1 MAVVFVVDLKGCSQH
16 KHIFISSLDFL
27 LIMSYLQEF
36 EIDSYNSVV
45 LGGSSH
51 LINTSSPSSGLTYRW
66 EFGSSANQSVTKYPL
81 YTFYN
86 YGIIDTTVQVKLV
99 ITAGGSGCSD
109 SITKQIIIKPLPR
122 PNFNL
127 SDSVLCYPN
136 MLTVNNISANPKQ
149 PRTVFDEDQLTE
161 LALSIKEVGLLQPPV
176 VRSIGNGKYQ
186 LIMGERRFRAA
197 KLAGLKSI
205 PVIIRQT
212 NDDQLLREALV
223 ENIHR
228 SQLNPLEEGA
238 AYQQLLNDF
247 GYTHDELAIK
257 LSKSRPVIT
266 NTMRLL
272 NLPPAVQRRVAAGVI
287 SAGHARALLSLTDEK
302 EIENLANRIV
312 AEGLTVRAVEEIV
325 ASGVA
330 SVKTAGIKKGKLI
343 APKLAQIS
351 ADLSDRLD
359 TRVRV
364 ELGRKKGKIVIEF
377 ATVEDLERINKL
389 IK

>member
-1 MAVVFVVDLKGCSQH
+1 MSARKGGLGRG
-16 KHIFISSLDFL
+16 LDA
-27 LIMSYLQEF
+27 LIPTSVMPTEIKTQSGVLTANRD
-36 EIDSYNSVV
+36 EID
-45 LGGSSH
+45 
-51 LINTSSPSSGLTYRW
+51 
-66 EFGSSANQSVTKYPL
+66 
-81 YTFYN
+81 
-86 YGIIDTTVQVKLV
+86 
-99 ITAGGSGCSD
+99 
-109 SITKQIIIKPLPR
+109 
-122 PNFNL
+122 
-127 SDSVLCYPN
+127 
-136 MLTVNNISANPKQ
+136 VNNISANPKQ

-212 NDDQLLREALV
+212 SDDQLLREALI

-247 GYTHDELAIK
+247 SYTHDELALK
-257 LSKSRPVIT
+257 LSKSRPAIT

-272 NLPPAVQRRVAAGVI
+272 NLPPSVQRKVAAGII

-302 EIENLANRIV
+302 EIENLANQIV

-325 ASGVA
+325 ATGSTKVKSG
-330 SVKTAGIKKGKLI
+330 SVRSGKI
-343 APKLAQIS
+343 IVPKLKEIS
-351 ADLSDRLD
+351 DQLSDYLD
-359 TRVRV
+359 TRVNV
-364 ELGRKKGKIVIEF
+364 ELGKQKGKIVIEF
-377 ATVEDLERINKL
+377 ATIEDLERINNK
-389 IK
+389 IQKNS

>member
-1 MAVVFVVDLKGCSQH
+1 MSARKGGLGRG
-16 KHIFISSLDFL
+16 LDA
-27 LIMSYLQEF
+27 LIPTSIIPTEIKTQAGVIAADRD
-36 EIDSYNSVV
+36 EID
-45 LGGSSH
+45 
-51 LINTSSPSSGLTYRW
+51 
-66 EFGSSANQSVTKYPL
+66 
-81 YTFYN
+81 
-86 YGIIDTTVQVKLV
+86 
-99 ITAGGSGCSD
+99 
-109 SITKQIIIKPLPR
+109 
-122 PNFNL
+122 
-127 SDSVLCYPN
+127 
-136 MLTVNNISANPKQ
+136 VNNISANPKQ

-212 NDDQLLREALV
+212 SDDQLLREALV

-247 GYTHDELAIK
+247 GYTHDELATK

-272 NLPPAVQRRVAAGVI
+272 NLPAAVQRRVAAGVI

-325 ASGVA
+325 ASGGA
-330 SVKTAGIKKGKLI
+330 KVKGGSIRSGKVL
-343 APKLAQIS
+343 APKLKEIAD
-351 ADLSDRLD
+351 DLSDHLD
-359 TRVRV
+359 TRVSV
-364 ELGRKKGKIVIEF
+364 ELGKQKGKIVIEF
-377 ATVEDLERINKL
+377 ATIEDLERINKV
-389 IK
+389 IKS

>member
-1 MAVVFVVDLKGCSQH
+1 MPTEIKTASGIVTANRD
-16 KHIFISSLDFL
+16 
-27 LIMSYLQEF
+27 
-36 EIDSYNSVV
+36 EID
-45 LGGSSH
+45 L
-51 LINTSSPSSGLTYRW
+51 
-66 EFGSSANQSVTKYPL
+66 
-81 YTFYN
+81 
-86 YGIIDTTVQVKLV
+86 
-99 ITAGGSGCSD
+99 
-109 SITKQIIIKPLPR
+109 
-122 PNFNL
+122 
-127 SDSVLCYPN
+127 
-136 MLTVNNISANPKQ
+136 NNISANPKQ

-212 NDDQLLREALV
+212 TDDQLLREALI

-247 GYTHDELAIK
+247 SYTHDELAAK
-257 LSKSRPVIT
+257 LSKSRPAIT

-272 NLPPAVQRRVAAGVI
+272 NLPPSVQRKVAAGVI

-325 ASGVA
+325 ATGGAKVKAGSIRSG
-330 SVKTAGIKKGKLI
+330 KII
-343 APKLAQIS
+343 APKLKQIS
-351 ADLSDRLD
+351 DQLSDHLD
-359 TRVRV
+359 TRVSV
-364 ELGRKKGKIVIEF
+364 ELGKQKGKIVIEF
-377 ATVEDLERINKL
+377 ATIEDLERINTKIL
-389 IK
+389 KNS

>member
-1 MAVVFVVDLKGCSQH
+1 MSTRKGGLGRGLDALIPTSVIPNEIKTQSGVVTANRD
-16 KHIFISSLDFL
+16 
-27 LIMSYLQEF
+27 
-36 EIDSYNSVV
+36 EID
-45 LGGSSH
+45 
-51 LINTSSPSSGLTYRW
+51 
-66 EFGSSANQSVTKYPL
+66 
-81 YTFYN
+81 
-86 YGIIDTTVQVKLV
+86 
-99 ITAGGSGCSD
+99 
-109 SITKQIIIKPLPR
+109 
-122 PNFNL
+122 
-127 SDSVLCYPN
+127 
-136 MLTVNNISANPKQ
+136 VNNISANPKQ

-212 NDDQLLREALV
+212 SDDQLLREALI

-247 GYTHDELAIK
+247 SYTHDELALK
-257 LSKSRPVIT
+257 FSKSRPAIT

-272 NLPPAVQRRVAAGVI
+272 NLPPSVQRKVAAGII

-302 EIENLANRIV
+302 EIENLANQIV

-325 ASGVA
+325 ATGSTKVKSG
-330 SVKTAGIKKGKLI
+330 SVRSGKI
-343 APKLAQIS
+343 IVPKLKEIS
-351 ADLSDRLD
+351 DQLSDYLD
-359 TRVRV
+359 TRVNL
-364 ELGRKKGKIVIEF
+364 ELGKQKGKIVIEF
-377 ATVEDLERINKL
+377 ATIEDLERINNK
-389 IK
+389 IQKNS

>member
-1 MAVVFVVDLKGCSQH
+1 MSARKGGLGRG
-16 KHIFISSLDFL
+16 LDA
-27 LIMSYLQEF
+27 LIPTSIIPTEIKTQTGVIAADRD
-36 EIDSYNSVV
+36 EID
-45 LGGSSH
+45 
-51 LINTSSPSSGLTYRW
+51 
-66 EFGSSANQSVTKYPL
+66 
-81 YTFYN
+81 
-86 YGIIDTTVQVKLV
+86 
-99 ITAGGSGCSD
+99 
-109 SITKQIIIKPLPR
+109 
-122 PNFNL
+122 
-127 SDSVLCYPN
+127 
-136 MLTVNNISANPKQ
+136 VNNISANPKQ

-212 NDDQLLREALV
+212 ADDQLLREALV

-247 GYTHDELAIK
+247 GYTHDELAAK

-272 NLPPAVQRRVAAGVI
+272 NLPAAVQRRVAAGVI

-325 ASGVA
+325 ASGGA
-330 SVKTAGIKKGKLI
+330 KVKTGSTRSGKII
-343 APKLAQIS
+343 APKLKEI
-351 ADLSDRLD
+351 ADELSDHLD
-359 TRVRV
+359 TRVNV
-364 ELGRKKGKIVIEF
+364 ELGKQKGKIVIEF
-377 ATVEDLERINKL
+377 ATVEDLERISKV
-389 IK
+389 IKN

>member
-1 MAVVFVVDLKGCSQH
+1 MRERKGGLGRG
-16 KHIFISSLDFL
+16 LDA
-27 LIMSYLQEF
+27 LIPTSVIPTEIKTQAGVIAADRD
-36 EIDSYNSVV
+36 EID
-45 LGGSSH
+45 
-51 LINTSSPSSGLTYRW
+51 I
-66 EFGSSANQSVTKYPL
+66 
-81 YTFYN
+81 
-86 YGIIDTTVQVKLV
+86 
-99 ITAGGSGCSD
+99 
-109 SITKQIIIKPLPR
+109 
-122 PNFNL
+122 
-127 SDSVLCYPN
+127 
-136 MLTVNNISANPKQ
+136 NNISANPKQ

-212 NDDQLLREALV
+212 SDDQLLREALV

-228 SQLNPLEEGA
+228 SQLNPLEEAA

-247 GYTHDELAIK
+247 GYTHDELASK

-272 NLPPAVQRRVAAGVI
+272 NLPAAVQRRVAAGVI

-312 AEGLTVRAVEEIV
+312 SEGLTVRAVEEIV
-325 ASGVA
+325 ASGGA
-330 SVKTAGIKKGKLI
+330 KVKGGSIRSGKII
-343 APKLAQIS
+343 APKLKEIAD
-351 ADLSDRLD
+351 DLSDHLD
-359 TRVRV
+359 TRVNV
-364 ELGRKKGKIVIEF
+364 ELGKQKGKIVIEF
-377 ATVEDLERINKL
+377 ATVEDLERISKI
-389 IK
+389 IKN

>member
-1 MAVVFVVDLKGCSQH
+1 MSARKGGLGRGLDALIPTSIIPTEIKTQAGVVAADR
-16 KHIFISSLDFL
+16 D
-27 LIMSYLQEF
+27 
-36 EIDSYNSVV
+36 EID
-45 LGGSSH
+45 
-51 LINTSSPSSGLTYRW
+51 
-66 EFGSSANQSVTKYPL
+66 
-81 YTFYN
+81 
-86 YGIIDTTVQVKLV
+86 
-99 ITAGGSGCSD
+99 
-109 SITKQIIIKPLPR
+109 
-122 PNFNL
+122 
-127 SDSVLCYPN
+127 
-136 MLTVNNISANPKQ
+136 VNNISANPKQ

-176 VRSIGNGKYQ
+176 VRSTGNGKYQ

-212 NDDQLLREALV
+212 ADDQLLREALV

-247 GYTHDELAIK
+247 GYTHDELATK

-325 ASGVA
+325 ASGGAKVQGG
-330 SVKTAGIKKGKLI
+330 SIRSGKKI
-343 APKLAQIS
+343 TPKLKEI
-351 ADLSDRLD
+351 ADELSDHLN
-359 TRVRV
+359 TRVNV
-364 ELGRKKGKIVIEF
+364 ELGKQKGKIVIEF
-377 ATVEDLERINKL
+377 ATIEDLERISKVINN
-389 IK
+389 

>member
-1 MAVVFVVDLKGCSQH
+1 MSTRKGGLGRGLDALIPTSIMPTEIKTPSGVVTANRD
-16 KHIFISSLDFL
+16 
-27 LIMSYLQEF
+27 
-36 EIDSYNSVV
+36 EID
-45 LGGSSH
+45 L
-51 LINTSSPSSGLTYRW
+51 
-66 EFGSSANQSVTKYPL
+66 
-81 YTFYN
+81 
-86 YGIIDTTVQVKLV
+86 
-99 ITAGGSGCSD
+99 
-109 SITKQIIIKPLPR
+109 
-122 PNFNL
+122 
-127 SDSVLCYPN
+127 
-136 MLTVNNISANPKQ
+136 NNISANPKQ

-212 NDDQLLREALV
+212 TDDQLLREALI

-247 GYTHDELAIK
+247 SYTHDELAAK
-257 LSKSRPVIT
+257 LSKSRPAIT

-272 NLPPAVQRRVAAGVI
+272 NLPPSVQRKVAAGVI

-325 ASGVA
+325 ATGGAKVKAGSIRSG
-330 SVKTAGIKKGKLI
+330 KII
-343 APKLAQIS
+343 APKLKEIS
-351 ADLSDRLD
+351 DQLSDHLD
-359 TRVRV
+359 TRVSV
-364 ELGRKKGKIVIEF
+364 ELGKQKGKIIIEF
-377 ATVEDLERINKL
+377 ATIEDLERINTKIL
-389 IK
+389 KKS

>member
-1 MAVVFVVDLKGCSQH
+1 MSARKGGLGRGLDALIPTSIMPTEIKTPSGVVTANRD
-16 KHIFISSLDFL
+16 
-27 LIMSYLQEF
+27 
-36 EIDSYNSVV
+36 EID
-45 LGGSSH
+45 L
-51 LINTSSPSSGLTYRW
+51 
-66 EFGSSANQSVTKYPL
+66 
-81 YTFYN
+81 
-86 YGIIDTTVQVKLV
+86 
-99 ITAGGSGCSD
+99 
-109 SITKQIIIKPLPR
+109 
-122 PNFNL
+122 
-127 SDSVLCYPN
+127 
-136 MLTVNNISANPKQ
+136 NNISANPKQ

-176 VRSIGNGKYQ
+176 VRAIGNGKYQ

-212 NDDQLLREALV
+212 TDDQLLREALI

-247 GYTHDELAIK
+247 SYTHDELAVK
-257 LSKSRPVIT
+257 LSKSRPAIT

-272 NLPPAVQRRVAAGVI
+272 NLPPSVQRKVAAGVI

-325 ASGVA
+325 ATGGAKVKASSIRSG
-330 SVKTAGIKKGKLI
+330 KII
-343 APKLAQIS
+343 APKLKQIS
-351 ADLSDRLD
+351 DQLSDHLD
-359 TRVRV
+359 TRVSV
-364 ELGRKKGKIVIEF
+364 ELGKQKGKIVIEF
-377 ATVEDLERINKL
+377 ATIEDLERINTKIL
-389 IK
+389 KNS

>member
-1 MAVVFVVDLKGCSQH
+1 MSSRKGGLGRG
-16 KHIFISSLDFL
+16 LDA
-27 LIMSYLQEF
+27 LIPQSVIPT
-36 EIDSYNSVV
+36 EIK
-45 LGGSSH
+45 
-51 LINTSSPSSGLTYRW
+51 TSSG
-66 EFGSSANQSVTKYPL
+66 
-81 YTFYN
+81 
-86 YGIIDTTVQVKLV
+86 V
-99 ITAGGSGCSD
+99 ITANRD
-109 SITKQIIIKPLPR
+109 EIE
-122 PNFNL
+122 L
-127 SDSVLCYPN
+127 S
-136 MLTVNNISANPKQ
+136 NISANPKQ
-149 PRTVFDEDQLTE
+149 PRTNFDEDQLTE

-212 NDDQLLREALV
+212 SDDQLLREAIV

-228 SQLNPLEEGA
+228 SQLNPLEEAA

-247 GYTHDELAIK
+247 NYTHDELALK

-272 NLPPAVQRRVAAGVI
+272 NLPISVQRRVAAAVI

-325 ASGVA
+325 ASGGA
-330 SVKTAGIKKGKLI
+330 KVKTGSVRSGKIL
-343 APKLAQIS
+343 APKLKQIS
-351 ADLSDRLD
+351 DDLADHLD
-359 TRVRV
+359 TRVSV
-364 ELGRKKGKIVIEF
+364 ELGKKKGKIVIEF
-377 ATVEDLERINKL
+377 ATIEDLERIKAV
-389 IK
+389 IKN

>member
-1 MAVVFVVDLKGCSQH
+1 MSARKGGLGRGLDALIPTAV
-16 KHIFISSLDFL
+16 
-27 LIMSYLQEF
+27 MPT
-36 EIDSYNSVV
+36 EIK
-45 LGGSSH
+45 
-51 LINTSSPSSGLTYRW
+51 TSSG
-66 EFGSSANQSVTKYPL
+66 
-81 YTFYN
+81 
-86 YGIIDTTVQVKLV
+86 V
-99 ITAGGSGCSD
+99 ITANRD
-109 SITKQIIIKPLPR
+109 EIDL
-122 PNFNL
+122 
-127 SDSVLCYPN
+127 
-136 MLTVNNISANPKQ
+136 NNISANPKQ

-186 LIMGERRFRAA
+186 IIMGERRFRAA

-212 NDDQLLREALV
+212 SDDQLLREALV

-247 GYTHDELAIK
+247 NYTHDELAVK
-257 LSKSRPVIT
+257 LSKSRPAIT

-272 NLPPAVQRRVAAGVI
+272 NLPPTVQRKVAAGVI

-325 ASGVA
+325 ATGGAKVKSG
-330 SVKTAGIKKGKLI
+330 SLRTGKLLS
-343 APKLAQIS
+343 PKLKEIS
-351 ADLSDRLD
+351 DQLSDYLE
-359 TRVRV
+359 TRVHV
-364 ELGRKKGKIVIEF
+364 ELGKKKGKIVIEF
-377 ATVEDLERINKL
+377 ATVEDLERINKV
-389 IK
+389 IKD

>member
-1 MAVVFVVDLKGCSQH
+1 MSARKGGLGRG
-16 KHIFISSLDFL
+16 LDA
-27 LIMSYLQEF
+27 LIPTSIIPTEIKTQAGVIAADRD
-36 EIDSYNSVV
+36 EID
-45 LGGSSH
+45 
-51 LINTSSPSSGLTYRW
+51 
-66 EFGSSANQSVTKYPL
+66 
-81 YTFYN
+81 
-86 YGIIDTTVQVKLV
+86 
-99 ITAGGSGCSD
+99 
-109 SITKQIIIKPLPR
+109 
-122 PNFNL
+122 
-127 SDSVLCYPN
+127 
-136 MLTVNNISANPKQ
+136 VNNISANPKQ

-212 NDDQLLREALV
+212 ADDQLLREALV

-228 SQLNPLEEGA
+228 SQLNPLEEAA

-247 GYTHDELAIK
+247 GYTHDELATK

-272 NLPPAVQRRVAAGVI
+272 NLPAAVQRRVAAGVI

-325 ASGVA
+325 ASGGAKVKGG
-330 SVKTAGIKKGKLI
+330 SVRSGKVL
-343 APKLAQIS
+343 APKLKEIAD
-351 ADLSDRLD
+351 DLSDHLD
-359 TRVRV
+359 TRVSV
-364 ELGRKKGKIVIEF
+364 ELGKQKGKIVIEF
-377 ATVEDLERINKL
+377 ATIEDLERINKV
-389 IK
+389 IKS

>member
-1 MAVVFVVDLKGCSQH
+1 MSTRKGGLGRG
-16 KHIFISSLDFL
+16 LDA
-27 LIMSYLQEF
+27 LIPTSVMPTEIKTQSGVLTANRD
-36 EIDSYNSVV
+36 EID
-45 LGGSSH
+45 
-51 LINTSSPSSGLTYRW
+51 
-66 EFGSSANQSVTKYPL
+66 
-81 YTFYN
+81 
-86 YGIIDTTVQVKLV
+86 
-99 ITAGGSGCSD
+99 
-109 SITKQIIIKPLPR
+109 
-122 PNFNL
+122 
-127 SDSVLCYPN
+127 
-136 MLTVNNISANPKQ
+136 VNNISANPKQ

-212 NDDQLLREALV
+212 SDDQLLREALI

-247 GYTHDELAIK
+247 SYTHDELAVK
-257 LSKSRPVIT
+257 LSKSRPAIT

-272 NLPPAVQRRVAAGVI
+272 NLPPSVQRKVAAGVI

-325 ASGVA
+325 ATGSAKVKGGSVRSG
-330 SVKTAGIKKGKLI
+330 KII
-343 APKLAQIS
+343 APKLKEIS
-351 ADLSDRLD
+351 DQLSDHLD
-359 TRVRV
+359 TRVNV
-364 ELGRKKGKIVIEF
+364 ELGKQKGKIVIEF
-377 ATVEDLERINKL
+377 ATIEDLERISKV
-389 IK
+389 ITD